1 MNHRTVLV
9 LVLLSPLLLGLAG
22 PSAHAFSGHYYIIPS
37 SVPLRTC
44 ASPGC
49 DTLLTAYQGERVEI
63 LEKTTTGWAR
73 VRFVDREGV
82 GWILNDLLSYSPDLR
97 TKPVSTYY
105 VNRDSVTLHDEP
117 NPNSNVLMTLR
128 FNEAVEMLGV
138 GASGWAQ
145 VRDLRTSKVGWV
157 PPRYLSSAP
166 FEYPRST
173 PRRRVPKKESPK
185 KESPKEE
192 PAEVPKAM

>member
-1 MNHRTVLV
+1 MKHSTVLI
-9 LVLLSPLLLGLAG
+9 LVLLSPLLLGLAA

-44 ASPGC
+44 ASPAC

-63 LEKTTTGWAR
+63 LEKTPAGWAR
-73 VRFVDREGV
+73 VRFVDREGI
-82 GWILNDLLSYSPDLR
+82 GWMLSDLLSYSPDLR
-97 TKPVSTYY
+97 TKPKSTYY
-105 VNRDSVTLHDEP
+105 VNRSSITLYNEP
-117 NPNSNVLMTLR
+117 TSNSDVLGTLR

-145 VRDLRTSKVGWV
+145 VRVLKTSKVGWV

-173 PRRRVPKKESPK
+173 PRRRVPKKQAPK
-185 KESPKEE
+185 QE
-192 PAEVPKAM
+192 PTELPKAM

>member
-1 MNHRTVLV
+1 MKPSTVLI
-9 LVLLSPLLLGLAG
+9 LVLLSPLLLGLGG
-22 PSAHAFSGHYYIIPS
+22 PPAHAFSGHYYIIPS

-44 ASPGC
+44 ASPAC

-63 LEKTTTGWAR
+63 LEKTPAGWAR
-73 VRFVDREGV
+73 VRFVDREGI
-82 GWILNDLLSYSPDLR
+82 GWMLSDLLSYSPDLR
-97 TKPVSTYY
+97 TQPKSTYY
-105 VNRDSVTLHDEP
+105 VNRSSITLYNEP
-117 NPNSNVLMTLR
+117 TSNSNVLGTLR

-145 VRDLRTSKVGWV
+145 VRVLQTSKVGWV

-173 PRRRVPKKESPK
+173 PRRRVPKKQA
-185 KESPKEE
+185 PKEE
-192 PAEVPKAM
+192 PPELPKAM